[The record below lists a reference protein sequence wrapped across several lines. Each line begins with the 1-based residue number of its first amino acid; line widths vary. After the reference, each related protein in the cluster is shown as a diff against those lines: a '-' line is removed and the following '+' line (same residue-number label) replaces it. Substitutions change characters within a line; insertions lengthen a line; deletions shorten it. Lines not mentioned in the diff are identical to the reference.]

1 MLNDMTHLIV
11 NKNTIAEVY
20 YKPGFRGLKYLSFED
35 NLISSWKSFDQL
47 NEFDAR
53 VSEVRCAGN
62 PIMKEEGRDA
72 AMKRARQIAIGRLEF
87 LKKYNGTK
95 IEAEE
100 RKDFDLFYLKVAY
113 ETYLREI
120 LQVQDDKDRTVES
133 LDDPGLVAYVAEHHP
148 RFF

>member
-1 MLNDMTHLIV
+1 
-11 NKNTIAEVY
+11 
-20 YKPGFRGLKYLSFED
+20 LSFED

-53 VSEVRCAGN
+53 IQEIRCAGN
-62 PIMKEEGRDA
+62 AIMNEDDKDA
-72 AMKRARQIAIGRLEF
+72 TVRRARQIAIGRLEF

-133 LDDPGLVAYVAEHHP
+133 LDDPGLVDYVLEHHP

>member
-1 MLNDMTHLIV
+1 M
-11 NKNTIAEVY
+11 
-20 YKPGFRGLKYLSFED
+20 
-35 NLISSWKSFDQL
+35 
-47 NEFDAR
+47 
-53 VSEVRCAGN
+53 RCAGN
-62 PIMKEEGRDA
+62 PIMKEEDRDA

-120 LQVQDDKDRTVES
+120 LRVQDDKERTVES
-133 LDDPGLVAYVAEHHP
+133 LDDEGLVAYVAEHHP